1 MVLWVLSH
9 VISTAA
15 SQTGSVVVVEHCV
28 LFLIRG
34 NTPTLATLTIQHW
47 SAGTSVLFYFV
58 DKIMQMCSQAVGVPW
73 LRDTGSSFT
82 AIWDDEIQFVW
93 SQGHYTW
100 SSKGRK
106 TISVPCG
113 LYYCIFRERDRERAL
128 PPTDCLFNARIG
140 SWAFSLFHD
149 LAVFWYPCP
158 QSWPDRGLQYMQG
171 MRLWVPA
178 KAKTMMAC
186 GGTKV
191 LRLTSPE
198 GLYYDFLTSQ
208 TFLEPQHTHL
218 HFRIFVFCLT
228 LFIILNI
235 LVEMINEGL
244 LQPLDSCLL

>member
-1 MVLWVLSH
+1 MF
-9 VISTAA
+9 
-15 SQTGSVVVVEHCV
+15 TGC
-28 LFLIRG
+28 
-34 NTPTLATLTIQHW
+34 
-47 SAGTSVLFYFV
+47 
-58 DKIMQMCSQAVGVPW
+58 
-73 LRDTGSSFT
+73 GSSLAARHWQF
-82 AIWDDEIQFVW
+82 IYCNLGWWDTVRLISGALHLIFKGQKNYF
-93 SQGHYTW
+93 
-100 SSKGRK
+100 SSLWIILLYLQRK
-106 TISVPCG
+106 
-113 LYYCIFRERDRERAL
+113 RDRESAL
-128 PPTDCLFNARIG
+128 LPTDCLFDARIG